1 MTAMLSWNHPAHH
14 GRNGCTSTSED
25 IDTSSFELKRPASS
39 HPSSSGAF
47 YLALFIAN
55 AKHRFYITSKNH
67 SIFMAGFEMQPDT
80 IKKSW
85 VSSSVPSLID
95 TKVDELLLFPNR
107 PKQVVPS
114 MTYIDNTKISPRTM
128 NIRDMLDEGDGIEDD
143 INAKRRNQQWKT
155 ILEPANKRRKLHE
168 SHQHKFI
175 TAERLKLRL
184 PQKEEVAGSKVI

>member
-1 MTAMLSWNHPAHH
+1 MT
-14 GRNGCTSTSED
+14 
-25 IDTSSFELKRPASS
+25 
-39 HPSSSGAF
+39 
-47 YLALFIAN
+47 
-55 AKHRFYITSKNH
+55 ITSNNH

-80 IKKSW
+80 IKKSR

-184 PQKEEVAGSKVI
+184 PQKEEVAGSKVEWSASDTYPKMLFTSVIDALEETKTSHISSGLKARHTKGAGLAYGSDLVCLLNKRDC